1 MLNIPELVSAAAH
14 AEPVSH
20 ATVTG
25 TEIEFEQCDSVGK
38 VSKVTIEPCQGGNG
52 TLESPCEF
60 HYGSNYTITLDFT
73 STVSSERPRNNLIAY
88 DSTESLG
95 AGYDHYPYSGQSFDA
110 CTYTTCPVPQDT
122 PATYT
127 YKFRTLK
134 SYFDSLKFNVTDTLQ
149 GPAFICAG
157 FPIKFVE

>member
-1 MLNIPELVSAAAH
+1 MLPIISLLALAVSGRVALAAPAIPLPMLNIPELVSAAAH

-60 HYGSNYTITLDFT
+60 HYGS
-73 STVSSERPRNNLIAY
+73 
-88 DSTESLG
+88 
-95 AGYDHYPYSGQSFDA
+95 
-110 CTYTTCPVPQDT
+110 
-122 PATYT
+122 
-127 YKFRTLK
+127 
-134 SYFDSLKFNVTDTLQ
+134 
-149 GPAFICAG
+149 
-157 FPIKFVE
+157 